1 MMVMDSVS
9 RKAAITVRGLVK
21 RYHFQPVLDDL
32 SLSLSD
38 GDFCVLVGAN
48 GAGKTTLLRILADLA
63 RPNQGEVLINGLP
76 LKASPALRQAIG
88 YISHQPMFYEDL
100 TALEN
105 LEHYARLYG
114 LSQPAERISAC
125 LRASGLASYQNQPVR
140 TYSRG
145 MQQRLSI
152 ERALLHDPKILLFDE
167 PYTGLDQEAAQ
178 RLDRRL
184 QALHTPGRVILVA
197 AHRPQRLI
205 PVASHIAWLQS
216 GRISHHIPASQLNS
230 SPELL
235 AYLQEVP

>member
-1 MMVMDSVS
+1 M
-9 RKAAITVRGLVK
+9 VK
-21 RYHFQPVLDDL
+21 RYHFKPVLDSL

-48 GAGKTTLLRILADLA
+48 GAGKTTLLRILADLV
-63 RPNQGEVLINGLP
+63 RPNQGEVLIDGLP
-76 LKASPALRQAIG
+76 LKISPALRQAIG

-105 LEHYARLYG
+105 LGHYARLYG
-114 LSQPAERISAC
+114 LNQPAERISAC
-125 LRASGLASYQNQPVR
+125 LRASGLDPYQNQPVR

-178 RLDRRL
+178 SLDRRL

-205 PVASHIAWLQS
+205 PVASHIAWLQN
-216 GRISHHIPASQLNS
+216 GRISHHLPASQLES

>member
-1 MMVMDSVS
+1 MIRD
-9 RKAAITVRGLVK
+9 LVK
-21 RYHFQPVLDDL
+21 QYHFQSVLDGL
-32 SLSLSD
+32 SLSLSE

-48 GAGKTTLLRILADLA
+48 GAGKTTLLRILADLV
-63 RPNQGEVLINGLP
+63 RPNQGEVLIEGFP
-76 LKASPALRQAIG
+76 LKSNPALRQAIG
-88 YISHQPMFYEDL
+88 YISHLPMFYEDL
-100 TALEN
+100 TAVEN
-105 LEHYARLYG
+105 LRHYANLYG

-125 LRASGLASYQNQPVR
+125 LQASGLAHFQNQPVR

-178 RLDRRL
+178 SLDLRL

-205 PVASHIAWLQS
+205 SVASHIAWLQN
-216 GRISHHIPASQLNS
+216 GRITHHLPASQLDS
-230 SPELL
+230 CPELL
-235 AYLQEVP
+235 AYLREVP